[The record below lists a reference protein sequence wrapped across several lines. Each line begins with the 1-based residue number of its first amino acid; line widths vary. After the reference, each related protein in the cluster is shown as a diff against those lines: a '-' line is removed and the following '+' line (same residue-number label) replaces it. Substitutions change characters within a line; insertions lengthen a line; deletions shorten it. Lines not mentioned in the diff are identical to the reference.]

1 MLGYPAIQDSQDEDD
16 QETAAISGGSPYSG
30 ATKSGP
36 VSPSPYTAN
45 TLRAKAFNV
54 SQHSNITLVYVICS
68 YHCWLCIL

>member
-1 MLGYPAIQDSQDEDD
+1 MQDSQDEDD

-30 ATKSGP
+30 NAKSGP

-54 SQHSNITLVYVICS
+54 SHHYSIT
-68 YHCWLCIL
+68 

>member
-1 MLGYPAIQDSQDEDD
+1 MQDSQDEDD

-30 ATKSGP
+30 TSKSGP

-54 SQHSNITLVYVICS
+54 SHHSCITQI
-68 YHCWLCIL
+68 HTIH